1 MGRASAS
8 RIAKVLRATLQCVEE
23 SGIASP
29 DSSEL
34 VRLKQHV
41 VRAVSELEL
50 QKNSPVAP
58 EPEAPLEAPVVVLRM
73 R

>member
-1 MGRASAS
+1 MDSPS
-8 RIAKVLRATLQCVEE
+8 TLRIAKVLRATLQCVEE

-34 VRLKQHV
+34 VHLKQLV

-50 QKNSPVAP
+50 QKKNPAAAP
-58 EPEAPLEAPVVVLRM
+58 EAEAPIVVLRM